1 MHENGPYLGTPDG
14 DMAEWIIRSP
24 IQDLCFNHHK
34 AEDCGSIRT
43 DTKNLV
49 WDKYL
54 GAYW

>member
-14 DMAEWIIRSP
+14 DMAEWIIRLP

-43 DTKNLV
+43 DSKNMV

-54 GAYW
+54 GAY